1 MSFKNSMNIDS
12 IIVSDFLD
20 DPDPVRSWVIDNSK
34 NGCLN
39 FDIEGSYPGKRTYQ
53 LANIDY
59 RSMVESKLKQILPFK
74 FKMDMEDSDTYAFQL
89 CLENEMTW
97 VHVDDFSDWAGIL
110 YLTPNAPLESGTL
123 IYKEEYNPLLKK
135 MSLKMKELAIKSE
148 KEAKEYYSVMENSNI
163 TEFTTQVNNIYN
175 RLLLLRGSCLP
186 HRSNI
191 PGFGNSLENGR
202 LTQVFFFNEVM

>member
-20 DPDPVRSWVIDNSK
+20 DPDAVRSWVIGNCEK
-34 NGCLN
+34 GFLN
-39 FDIEGSYPGKRTYQ
+39 FNLKGNYPGKRTYQ